1 MTDDQ
6 NWERVPRWR
15 AVVHYRSENG
25 LIDVE
30 HWFEELEEL
39 HDIVERGPS
48 FQAIEKIEIDQRVKK
63 RGQTRRQI
71 LKRAGRQTLRKPRQD
86 LTAF

>member
-1 MTDDQ
+1 MEECAHQARQEKDMTDDQ

-39 HDIVERGPS
+39 DDIVERGPS
-48 FQAIEKIEIDQRVKK
+48 FQAIEKIEIFYQLPNDQ
-63 RGQTRRQI
+63 
-71 LKRAGRQTLRKPRQD
+71 
-86 LTAF
+86 LTIEAAERL